1 MSRMFAPKLAIA
13 TAALF
18 ALSGAALYALT
29 QDAKAQYPKMAPIG
43 QYLMDRNEEIA
54 LARTAAPEAISRDAK
69 VMVLTRQGF
78 ETAAEGKN
86 GFVCFV
92 ERAWTTSFD
101 FPEIWN
107 PKIRG
112 PICLNAPAARSVFPI
127 ESKITELR
135 LAGNSEQQIIDR
147 IKAAYARREL
157 PALEPGAMCYMMSQL
172 AYLTDAGNHNA
183 AHLMFYVPINDEAEW
198 GAKVPNSPVGSAS
211 YWFPLPSGSAP
222 QVQGLPVIRVFTV
235 RVPKWSD
242 GSPDAPAK

>member
-1 MSRMFAPKLAIA
+1 MKLLAPRFAAVGVL
-13 TAALF
+13 LV
-18 ALSGAALYALT
+18 ALSGTALSAFA
-29 QDAKAQYPKMAPIG
+29 QDAKARYPKMAPVE
-43 QYLMDRNEEIA
+43 QYLMDRNEEIS
-54 LARTAAPEAISRDAK
+54 LARTAAPDAISADAK

-107 PKIRG
+107 PRIRG
-112 PICLNAPAARSVFPI
+112 PICLNPPAARSVFPI

-147 IKAAYARREL
+147 IKTAYANREL
-157 PALEPGAMCYMMSQL
+157 PTLEPGAMCYMMSRL

-183 AHLMFYVPINDEAEW
+183 AHLMFYVPLNDEAEW
-198 GAKVPNSPVGSAS
+198 GARVPNSPVGSAS

-222 QVQGLPVIRVFTV
+222 QVEGLPILRVFTV

-242 GSPDAPAK
+242 GSPDPPAK